1 MLPEQNGVVNALTVD
16 FEDWYHGL
24 TRTNPRP
31 EQWDHLP
38 ARIEASAAMLLDLLS
53 ESGVHATFFILG
65 DVARR
70 QPQIIRRIA
79 EQGHELASHGFSHR
93 PVHRLTPEEFR
104 RDLDETR
111 QLIGDI
117 AGVGVAGFRAPYF
130 SIDQRN
136 LWAFEVLEEAGY
148 QYDSSIFP
156 LKTILYGYAGASRV
170 PYRPLPN
177 SAGLV
182 EYPLTTL
189 RLLGRNFPVAGG
201 FYNRMLPYPLIRL
214 SLRTL
219 NRQGMA
225 AILYLHPW
233 ELDMHQPR
241 IPVSPRERLTH
252 FGGRA
257 SLADKLRKLSSD
269 FRLTTLGEVH
279 RLWVNSH
286 PNGSKGEVS

>member
-1 MLPEQNGVVNALTVD
+1 MSPDQNGVVNALTID

-31 EQWDHLP
+31 EQWDQLP
-38 ARIEASAAMLLDLLS
+38 ARIEESAAMLLELLS
-53 ESGVHATFFILG
+53 EARVKATFFILG

-79 EQGHELASHGFSHR
+79 EMGHELGSHGFSHR
-93 PVHRLTPEEFR
+93 PVHQLNPQEFR

-111 QLIGDI
+111 QLIQDI
-117 AGVGVAGFRAPYF
+117 AGADVVGFRAPYF
-130 SIDQRN
+130 SIDQRC
-136 LWAFEVLEEAGY
+136 LWAFEVLEQAGY
-148 QYDSSIFP
+148 HYDSSIFP

-170 PYRPLPN
+170 PYRPL
-177 SAGLV
+177 SDARLV

-189 RLLGRNFPVAGG
+189 RMFGRNFPVAGG
-201 FYNRMLPYPLIRL
+201 FYNRMLPYPVIRW
-214 SLRTL
+214 SLRKI

-233 ELDMHQPR
+233 ELDVHQPR
-241 IPVSPRERLTH
+241 IPVSPREKLTH

-257 SLADKLRKLSSD
+257 SLAGKLRRLSKD
-269 FRLTTLGEVH
+269 FHLTTLGEVN
-279 RLWVNSH
+279 RLWNASQSTKTQGGL
-286 PNGSKGEVS
+286 P